1 VPESTLDRLVL
12 ALGVCALAGLVA
24 LIVPAWREYS
34 GSEPSGPASP
44 PPPVEPATSEASRR
58 EDTTGPSTP
67 PATTATTTSPARKP
81 AQPRAAKLTLL
92 AAKGDCWVEAR
103 SGSASG
109 RLLYLGT
116 LPQGRRLTL
125 PKQGVWLR
133 LGAAHNLAGW
143 IGSKPVRNLPRG
155 AATVVATPAG
165 IRTLALG

>member
-12 ALGVCALAGLVA
+12 VLGVCALAGLVA
-24 LIVPAWREYS
+24 LILPAWREYS
-34 GSEPSGPASP
+34 DSEPSGSASP
-44 PPPVEPATSEASRR
+44 PPPVEPAMSENSRR
-58 EDTTGPSTP
+58 EDTTRPSTS
-67 PATTATTTSPARKP
+67 PATTATATSP